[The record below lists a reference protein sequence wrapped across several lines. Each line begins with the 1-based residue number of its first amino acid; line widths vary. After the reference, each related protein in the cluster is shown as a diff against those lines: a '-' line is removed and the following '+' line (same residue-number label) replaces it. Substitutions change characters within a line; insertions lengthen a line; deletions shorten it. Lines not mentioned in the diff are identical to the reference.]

1 VTDAVIPVQN
11 PAVTDSSLDAEQL
24 TVSSVVVKRERMQL
38 AGKNAADIAEVK
50 NATPAATD
58 YGAVVRLL
66 RPPVSATV
74 LASASRTT
82 TQTQADQ
89 SNPGFRGIA
98 VTLDMTIVGT
108 GSVTLE
114 IDVKDPVSGKYIPL
128 LTGAAVTTNSTN
140 VYKVYPGATA
150 AANVTANDNLWD
162 TYRIKV
168 VANNANAATYS
179 VTSTL
184 LP

>member
-1 VTDAVIPVQN
+1 MSDAIIPIQD
-11 PAVTDSSLDAEQL
+11 PAVTNSSLDAESL
-24 TVSSVVVKRERMQL
+24 TVSAVVVKRERMQL
-38 AGKNAADIAEVK
+38 AGKAAADITEVK
-50 NATPAATD
+50 NATPASTD
-58 YGAVVRLL
+58 YGAVVRTL
-66 RPPVSATV
+66 RPPVSGTI

-89 SNPGFRGIA
+89 SNSGFRGIS
-98 VTLDMTIVGT
+98 VVLDMTIVGS

-114 IDVKDPVSGKYIPL
+114 IDVKDPVSGKYISL
-128 LTGAAVTTNSTN
+128 LTGAAVIANSTN
-140 VYKVYPGATA
+140 VYRVYPGATA
-150 AANVTANDNLWD
+150 AANLVANDNLWD

-179 VTSTL
+179 VTSIL